1 MAQRLGIA
9 VGLFGYQNF
18 FGGDLAKATDFARMA
33 EGEGIDGVSITDHVV
48 MGPRTDRYP
57 YGPFPVGP
65 EWPWP
70 EPMVVLAAIA
80 AATERVRLSMSVLI
94 APLRPAVLLA
104 KQAATLDVI
113 SGGRLDLGVGVGW
126 QEEEYLASG
135 IPFEKRLSRLTDQL
149 RACRVLWSRQPASFA
164 SRTVSFRDVVQ
175 VPAPVQPGGIPIWL
189 GIAAGDENCRRIAEL
204 GAGWVPIS
212 VDPGA
217 IAPGVAK
224 LRAAL
229 RAVGRDPS
237 ELGVRAGLRPVFSSA
252 GRPELEATLAQVPA
266 MREAGV
272 TCIEMQP
279 SVFCRERS
287 DLVPFLRRIAK
298 LGS

>member
-1 MAQRLGIA
+1 MAVRVA

-18 FGGDLAKATDFARMA
+18 FGGDLAKAVDFARIA
-33 EGEGIDGVSITDHVV
+33 EGEGIHLVSITDHVV
-48 MGPRTDRYP
+48 MGKRTDRYP

-70 EPMVVLAAIA
+70 EPMVVLSAIA
-80 AATERVRLSMSVLI
+80 ATTSRVRLSMSVLI
-94 APLRPAVLLA
+94 APLRSAVLLA

-126 QEEEYLASG
+126 QEEEYTASG
-135 IPFEKRLSRLTDQL
+135 VPFEKRLSRMTDQL
-149 RACRVLWSRQPASFA
+149 RACRALWTQQPASFE
-164 SRTVSFRDVVQ
+164 SPTVSFRDVTQ
-175 VPAPVQPGGIPIWL
+175 VPAPAQPGGVPLWF
-189 GIAAGDENCRRIAEL
+189 GIAAAERNCQRIAEL

-224 LRAAL
+224 LRAAF
-229 RAVGRDPS
+229 RAAGRDPAA
-237 ELGVRAGLRPVFSSA
+237 LGVRAGLRPRVGSD
-252 GRPELEATLAQVPA
+252 GRPDLEATLAQVPA
-266 MREAGV
+266 MADAGV

-279 SVFCRERS
+279 SAFCRERA

-298 LGS
+298 LDG

>member
-1 MAQRLGIA
+1 MTLRVGI
-9 VGLFGYQNF
+9 GLFGYQNF
-18 FGGDLAKATDFARMA
+18 YGGDLAKAGDFARMA
-33 EGEGIDGVSITDHVV
+33 EGEGIDLVSITDHVV

-70 EPMVVLAAIA
+70 EPMVVLSAIA
-80 AATERVRLSMSVLI
+80 ATTERIRLSMSVLI
-94 APLRPAVLLA
+94 APLRSAALLA
-104 KQAATLDVI
+104 KQAATLDAI

-135 IPFEKRLSRLTDQL
+135 IPFERRLSRLTDQL
-149 RACRVLWSRQPASFA
+149 RACRALWSGHPASFE
-164 SRTVSFRDVVQ
+164 SPTVRFRDVVQ
-175 VPAPVQPGGIPIWL
+175 VPAPVQPGGVPLWF

-224 LRAAL
+224 LRAAF
-229 RAVGRDPS
+229 RAAGRDPG
-237 ELGVRAGLRPVFSSA
+237 ELGVRSGLRPVFSSA
-252 GRPELEATLAQVPA
+252 GRPDLEATLAQLPA
-266 MREAGV
+266 IVEAGA
-272 TCIEMQP
+272 TCLELQP
-279 SVFCRERS
+279 SIFCRERA
-287 DLVPFLRRIAK
+287 DLVPFLRRVAK
-298 LGS
+298 LRG

>member
-1 MAQRLGIA
+1 MRVA

-18 FGGDLAKATDFARMA
+18 FGGDIAKAVDFARIA
-33 EGEGIDGVSITDHVV
+33 EAEGIDLVSITDHVV

-70 EPMVVLAAIA
+70 EPMVVLSAIA
-80 AATERVRLSMSVLI
+80 ATTTRIRLSMSVLI
-94 APLRPAVLLA
+94 APLRSAVLLA
-104 KQAATLDVI
+104 KQAATLDAI

-126 QEEEYLASG
+126 QEEEYAASG
-135 IPFEKRLSRLTDQL
+135 IPFEKRLSRMTDQL
-149 RACRVLWSRQPASFA
+149 RACRALWSRQPASFD
-164 SRTVSFRDVVQ
+164 SPTVRFRDIVQ
-175 VPAPVQPGGIPIWL
+175 LPAPVQPGGVPLWF
-189 GIAAGDENCRRIAEL
+189 GIAAKPRNCERIAEL

-224 LRAAL
+224 LREAFRAA
-229 RAVGRDPS
+229 GRDPG
-237 ELGVRAGLRPVFSSA
+237 ELGVRAGVRPIFASD
-252 GRPELEATLAQVPA
+252 GRGDLEATLAQVPA
-266 MREAGV
+266 MAGAGV

-279 SVFCRERS
+279 SAFCRERA

-298 LGS
+298 LTG

>member
-1 MAQRLGIA
+1 VKVA

-18 FGGDLAKATDFARMA
+18 FGGDLAKAPDFARMA
-33 EGEGIDGVSITDHVV
+33 EGEGIDLVSITDHVV

-80 AATERVRLSMSVLI
+80 AATERIRLSMSVLI
-94 APLRPAVLLA
+94 APLRSAVLLA
-104 KQAATLDVI
+104 KQAATLDAI

-135 IPFEKRLSRLTDQL
+135 IPFDRRLSRMTDQL
-149 RACRVLWSRQPASFA
+149 RACRVLWSRQPASFD
-164 SRTVSFRDVVQ
+164 SPTVRFRDIVQ
-175 VPAPVQPGGIPIWL
+175 VPAPVQPGGVPLWF

-212 VDPGA
+212 VDPRA

-224 LRAAL
+224 LRAAF
-229 RAVGRDPS
+229 RAAGRDPG
-237 ELGVRAGLRPVFSSA
+237 ELGVRAGLRPAVSSG
-252 GRPELEATLAQVPA
+252 GRPDLEATLAQVPG
-266 MREAGV
+266 MGEAGV
-272 TCIEMQP
+272 GCIEMQP
-279 SVFCRERS
+279 SVFCRERA

-298 LGS
+298 LAG